1 TGEVDHEYSF
11 YDATDDGYEVPAD
24 DNGHGTHVTGTMVG
38 HEVDGSNQ
46 VGVAPGAKWIAAR
59 VFDADG
65 YAQDADLL
73 DAAEWILAPGG
84 RADLAPDVVN
94 NSWGGGPGLDE
105 WYRDTVRAWRD
116 ANIFPEFA
124 AGNTD
129 LFNPGGPG
137 SVAAPSNYPES
148 FAVGATDSEDVI
160 ADFSL
165 RGPSPYDEVKPEIAA
180 PGVGI
185 RSALPGD
192 GYGSMSGTSMASPA
206 VSGIAALLRQ
216 VNAGLSV
223 DDMEEILLN
232 TAVPKTDDEYP
243 ESPNNGYGHGLI
255 DASAA
260 VTSIMD
266 GIGTIEGHVT
276 KDGEDDEA
284 PTFEHEAPAESYT
297 GMNLDLKVQASDN
310 VSVTSV
316 ELNYQVDGEEMRTVE
331 ADRVSG
337 DFKDGEYKVS
347 LDGEE
352 LEGELLEYHWVI
364 NDFGNNEVVSDDY
377 SVELKS
383 GISTGYSED

>member
-1 TGEVDHEYSF
+1 IVNGMAVTAPKEVAEKLAAFPEVEKILPNEQRTLHTTFDNKVDLSQVNLGNDDIEWNVDRVNAPDAWAMGVDGSGTVVASLDTGVQWDHPALKENYRGYDAATGEVDHEYSF

-46 VGVAPGAKWIAAR
+46 VGVAPGPKWIAAR

-266 GIGTIEGHVT
+266 GIGTIEG
-276 KDGEDDEA
+276 
-284 PTFEHEAPAESYT
+284 
-297 GMNLDLKVQASDN
+297 
-310 VSVTSV
+310 
-316 ELNYQVDGEEMRTVE
+316 
-331 ADRVSG
+331 
-337 DFKDGEYKVS
+337 
-347 LDGEE
+347 
-352 LEGELLEYHWVI
+352 
-364 NDFGNNEVVSDDY
+364 
-377 SVELKS
+377 
-383 GISTGYSED
+383 